1 MSEAQHT
8 DLKRVAIACGGTG
21 GHLFPGVAIG
31 EELRQRGCAVTLM
44 VSSKDVDQHAIRS
57 ISGMEIVT
65 LPAIGLTR
73 GGWFGFLA
81 GFWNSYR
88 VARQHFHG
96 RSPECVLAMG
106 GFTSAPPIFAGKRC
120 GAKTFLHE
128 ANSIPGRANRWLAPW
143 VNGAFVYFPTA
154 ASRLRARNVEVAGMP
169 VRPQF
174 QAPMTAAVA
183 RQSLGL
189 DANAPVLLVMG
200 GSQGAAKVNDL
211 VLKILPQLRAIA
223 PELQFIHL
231 TGRADFEKVSQA
243 YIAQN
248 APRLVRAFWDDMAA
262 VLAAADV
269 GVSRAGASSLA
280 EFAARQLP
288 AILIPYPTSADNHQY
303 FNARAFVQSGAAR
316 MLQQETTTPDQLAHE
331 ILDLTRDILKRSAM
345 QRALAAWHTPGAAA
359 GIAEKILN
367 WRAESGKTA
376 GAGGVKLKALSC

>member
-31 EELRQRGCAVTLM
+31 DELRQRGCGVTLM
-44 VSSKDVDQHAIRS
+44 VSAKDVDQHAIRS
-57 ISGMEIVT
+57 LSGMEIVT

-88 VARQHFHG
+88 VARYHF
-96 RSPECVLAMG
+96 RTRRPECVLAMG
-106 GFTSAPPIFAGKRC
+106 GFTSAPPIFAARRC

-154 ASRLRARNVEVAGMP
+154 ASRLRARNVEVTGMP

-174 QAPMTAAVA
+174 QALMTPADA
-183 RQSLGL
+183 RRSLGL
-189 DANAPVLLVMG
+189 DPIGPVLLVMG

-211 VLKILPQLRAIA
+211 VLKILPHLRATA

-231 TGRADFEKVSQA
+231 TGRADFEKVRQA
-243 YIAQN
+243 YTAQN
-248 APRLVRAFWDDMAA
+248 ASCLVRAFWDDMAA
-262 VLAAADV
+262 ALAAADV
-269 GVSRAGASSLA
+269 AVSRAGASSLA
-280 EFAARQLP
+280 ELAARQLP
-288 AILIPYPTSADNHQY
+288 AVLVPYPTAADNHQY

-316 MLQQETTTPDQLAHE
+316 MLQQETTTADQLASE
-331 ILDLTRDILKRSAM
+331 ILHLTRDTLKRSAM
-345 QRALAAWHTPGAAA
+345 QRALSAWHTPAAAA

-367 WRAESGKTA
+367 WNAESGKPLR
-376 GAGGVKLKALSC
+376 AGGVKLKALSC